1 MNTRYVCPLTLA
13 PLERA
18 RDELVGPAGQRY
30 PIDRGLPLFLSGAPV
45 EEPELVAQLDR
56 LVARAREVGWRR
68 AVQAEWADP
77 RYVTSE
83 GRAAYV
89 DLLPLDS
96 SSRVLE
102 VGCSLGQGTAALARR
117 AGSVDAVEVVPGQ
130 AAFAAER
137 LRQDGLD
144 NVDVCVAGDDC
155 RLPFASDRFDVAVL
169 NLVVE
174 WCGARGSIGA
184 AGSQRRLLSE
194 VARTLKR
201 NGTVFVATK
210 NRFGLPYLTG
220 APDEHS
226 SDLRFASLLPRA
238 LLPAALRV
246 AGKPPAAGN
255 LHSYPALTRLL
266 RAAGFTNL
274 RPYWAAPDARY
285 PARYIPAD
293 RDSILAAKLALSP
306 GELGRTRRV
315 RWLMKLVPAGLLRYV
330 APSLVFLAAKA

>member
-30 PIDRGLPLFLSGAPV
+30 PIDHGLPRFLSGAPV
-45 EEPELVAQLDR
+45 EEPELAAQLDR
-56 LVARAREVGWRR
+56 LVTRAREVGWRI
-68 AVQAEWADP
+68 AVQAEWSDP
-77 RYVTSE
+77 RYVTAE
-83 GRAAYV
+83 ARAAYV
-89 DLLPLDS
+89 DLLPLDG

-155 RLPFASDRFDVAVL
+155 RLPFASERFDVAVL
-169 NLVVE
+169 NLVIE
-174 WCGARGSIGA
+174 WCGARGPLA
-184 AGSQRRLLSE
+184 AVESQRRLLSE

-201 NGTVFVATK
+201 NGTLFVATK
-210 NRFGLPYLTG
+210 NRFGLPYLAG

-226 SDLRFASLLPRA
+226 SQLRFASYLPRA
-238 LLPAALRV
+238 LLPAALR
-246 AGKPPAAGN
+246 ATGRPPASGS
-255 LHSYPALTRLL
+255 LHSYPAFTRLL
-266 RAAGFTNL
+266 RAAGFGNL

-285 PARYIPAD
+285 PVRYVPAD
-293 RDSILAAKLALSP
+293 RDSIVAAKASLAP
-306 GELGRTRRV
+306 RELAHTRRV
-315 RWLMKLVPAGLLRYV
+315 EWLLRLCPAGLLRYV
-330 APSLVFLAAKA
+330 APSLVFLAAKG

>member
-30 PIDRGLPLFLSGAPV
+30 PIDHGLPLFLSGAPV
-45 EEPELVAQLDR
+45 EAPELAARLDR
-56 LVARAREVGWRR
+56 LVTRAREVGWRS
-68 AVQAEWADP
+68 AVQAEWDDAN
-77 RYVTSE
+77 YVTSE
-83 GRAAYV
+83 GRAAYG

-96 SSRVLE
+96 TSRVLE

-155 RLPFASDRFDVAVL
+155 RLPFASGRFDVGVL
-169 NLVVE
+169 NLVIE
-174 WCGARGSIGA
+174 WCGARGRISA
-184 AGSQRRLLSE
+184 LESQRRLLAE
-194 VARTLKR
+194 VGRALRPGGTL
-201 NGTVFVATK
+201 FVATK
-210 NRFGLPYLTG
+210 NRFGLPYLAG

-226 SDLRFASLLPRA
+226 SNLRFASLLPRA
-238 LLPAALRV
+238 LLPAALRL
-246 AGKPPAAGN
+246 AGKPPASGN
-255 LHSYPALTRLL
+255 LHSYPAFTRLL
-266 RAAGFTNL
+266 RAAGFTDL

-285 PARYIPAD
+285 PARYVPAD
-293 RDSILAAKLALSP
+293 RDSIIAAKLALAP
-306 GELGRTRRV
+306 RELAHARRV
-315 RWLMKLVPAGLLRYV
+315 RWLLRLVPAGLLRYV
-330 APSLVFLAAKA
+330 APSLVFTAVKA